1 MSRYTMLKYFKFLR
15 KLGKKIMN
23 LHNQSKHPHA
33 FTNVSQNEK
42 TMGMLMWLLSLV
54 TGFIAALVIWIMKK
68 DESEYL
74 NQQGKN
80 YLNYAI
86 SYTIYGIASLVLTVV
101 FIGYLTLFVVGI
113 AGFVYTILAIL
124 AMNKGEDFVVPF
136 TIEIIK

>member
-1 MSRYTMLKYFKFLR
+1 
-15 KLGKKIMN
+15 
-23 LHNQSKHPHA
+23 
-33 FTNVSQNEK
+33 
-42 TMGMLMWLLSLV
+42 MGMLMWLLSLV

-101 FIGYLTLFVVGI
+101 LIGYLTLFIVGI

>member
-1 MSRYTMLKYFKFLR
+1 
-15 KLGKKIMN
+15 MN
-23 LHNQSKHPHA
+23 LRNQSKHPHA

-74 NQQGKN
+74 NHQGNN
-80 YLNYAI
+80 YLNYAS
-86 SYTIYGIASLVLTVV
+86 SYSIYGIASLVLTVV
-101 FIGYLTLFVVGI
+101 LIGYLTLFVVGI
-113 AGFVYTILAIL
+113 AGFIYTILAIL

>member
-1 MSRYTMLKYFKFLR
+1 MHLQMYR
-15 KLGKKIMN
+15 KMKNDG
-23 LHNQSKHPHA
+23 HV
-33 FTNVSQNEK
+33 NV
-42 TMGMLMWLLSLV
+42 V
-54 TGFIAALVIWIMKK
+54 TVFSYWVYCSTCHRIMKK

-101 FIGYLTLFVVGI
+101 LIGYLTLFVVGI

>member
-15 KLGKKIMN
+15 KLGQKIMN
-23 LHNQSKHPHA
+23 LQNQSKHPHA

-101 FIGYLTLFVVGI
+101 LIGYLTLFIVGI